1 LSFCVDEEEIVI
13 FSLSWSTLRFA
24 CESGS
29 CENAEIL
36 CSFGLFVRSFVRCCL
51 VLQRCFLPYNT
62 GAELE
67 CADYER
73 GVTPLMRACALNKL
87 DCVRL
92 LLELN
97 GDTAAV
103 DCDGWTVFETAYEE
117 IKQLLLVHK
126 KKKVSFLSL
135 SLSLCYSQG
144 VLGATPNRV
153 ATTDI
158 ESNSLRTRY
167 SIDAICSTG
176 NHWYMSRL
184 LVARSTAIRFAL
196 DHRLVAKLRSTVA
209 SEEDSLDRIRSRFD
223 SEIETI
229 NFHEFVLAYLS
240 QFEMTLSFSPSSLI
254 F

>member
-1 LSFCVDEEEIVI
+1 
-13 FSLSWSTLRFA
+13 
-24 CESGS
+24 
-29 CENAEIL
+29 
-36 CSFGLFVRSFVRCCL
+36 

-229 NFHEFVLAYLS
+229 
-240 QFEMTLSFSPSSLI
+240 SFSYIYIIIQGFIRFVRQQVVARVDVCTGHSPSWRRRHCVHRSEPGCAGRHNDTESR
-254 F
+254 FERRFGGGGGGGEQ